1 MEGANRSNHSY
12 KFFLPVS
19 EETKRALSRAP
30 PFSPS
35 SPTLVSSAR
44 GCLHKKKQAKRKKK
58 DDTKYRCV
66 RGAQRSGGKE
76 TIGRREGKKKKEKRK
91 KEGTMRRVSSWPI
104 NFLSPPSFQLF
115 SPRVRA
121 TMLLNETKQQRSQ
134 R

>member
-44 GCLHKKKQAKRKKK
+44 GCLHKKNKQNKKK
-58 DDTKYRCV
+58 RMTQNIDACV
-66 RGAQRSGGKE
+66 ARNDREGRKRSGE
-76 TIGRREGKKKKEKRK
+76 EREKKKEKRK